1 MKKRLSFVLVC
12 LLLFMCGCSDTAK
25 KNINPQEMLE
35 QYLDNIEK
43 FDIPIREFGEPTN
56 YIDMTEEIVIGIL
69 YPETEYEFLNSA
81 IKALSEAV
89 ESAIDA
95 LVEDRK
101 AKYEPMAKYIKENLY
116 AENVCRKILA
126 LRRE

>member
-12 LLLFMCGCSDTAK
+12 LLLFMCGCSNTAK

-69 YPETEYEFLNSA
+69 YPETEYKF
-81 IKALSEAV
+81 
-89 ESAIDA
+89 
-95 LVEDRK
+95 
-101 AKYEPMAKYIKENLY
+101 
-116 AENVCRKILA
+116 
-126 LRRE
+126 